1 LLPRVLLLHHPI
13 EQSGGVYRIM
23 HARTAVL

>member
-1 LLPRVLLLHHPI
+1 VLLLHHPI